1 MEKPSIPYLVKDMSL
16 ADVKEVA
23 ALEELIFPLPWSARA
38 FEYEL
43 RHNPMAHFAVLR
55 PSISDRDRQE
65 PPGVLGYAGFWL
77 IVDEAHI
84 CTLGVHPDWR
94 GRGLGELLLA
104 HLIDRATERG
114 AAVVTLEV
122 RVSNLVAQSMYRKYG
137 FVPAGLRRRY
147 YSDNNEDA
155 VIMTTEVITS
165 PSYQRRLAGLKASL
179 WQRLAQG
186 AQTAPTD
193 SS

>member
-1 MEKPSIPYLVKDMSL
+1 
-16 ADVKEVA
+16 
-23 ALEELIFPLPWSARA
+23 
-38 FEYEL
+38 
-43 RHNPMAHFAVLR
+43 
-55 PSISDRDRQE
+55 
-65 PPGVLGYAGFWL
+65 
-77 IVDEAHI
+77 
-84 CTLGVHPDWR
+84 
-94 GRGLGELLLA
+94 
-104 HLIDRATERG
+104 
-114 AAVVTLEV
+114 
-122 RVSNLVAQSMYRKYG
+122 MYRKYG